1 MNVYKRRCKTDKI
14 SFISISVSYLLMR
27 NFVEKC
33 SNVFLSEMLNITFS
47 YHGRK
52 EALPAR
58 RSDDQSI
65 KCSVVILE
73 DQKGYGDSL
82 TCTIKFGG
90 LSLRKRKR
98 DRKDNRDCSDHE
110 DSPKAEAYSR
120 TTSVSPEH
128 GTEDL
133 VSFVRRLVAT

>member
-1 MNVYKRRCKTDKI
+1 
-14 SFISISVSYLLMR
+14 
-27 NFVEKC
+27 
-33 SNVFLSEMLNITFS
+33 
-47 YHGRK
+47 
-52 EALPAR
+52 
-58 RSDDQSI
+58 
-65 KCSVVILE
+65 
-73 DQKGYGDSL
+73 
-82 TCTIKFGG
+82 
-90 LSLRKRKR
+90 KRKR